1 MRKPGDSISRFSS
14 TACSVTS
21 KLDGH
26 PYSIMR
32 KRDDDPPPEEMLE
45 IPCADA
51 FSVIVQLRD
60 FVSHKLWSGKRL
72 SYKGGHAKESMAI
85 AYLGDGIQCQHLA
98 PYDNLRVSLPRTSLE
113 GILFEEGG
121 GASVEFDCGPGTL
134 DPVAYHLALAVL
146 PALSMPGKVN
156 QLFLDQVMLAL
167 CTHIG
172 SHYGNVA
179 PEHEEPK
186 GLAAWQVRLAK
197 EMIAEHLTDGVSV
210 AQLAASCSLS
220 RTYFTRAFKQSTGMS
235 PHDWL
240 ISRRVEKAKEL
251 MLRTSL
257 NLSQIGLDCGFADQ
271 AHFSRVFLKIV
282 GEPPSR
288 WRRLKQANVGPAA
301 PHTLQNGQLD

>member
-32 KRDDDPPPEEMLE
+32 KRDDDPPPEDMLE
-45 IPCADA
+45 IPCTDA
-51 FSVIVQLRD
+51 FSIIVQLRD

-72 SYKGGHAKESMAI
+72 AYKGGHAKGSMAI
-85 AYLGDGIQCQHLA
+85 AYLGDGIQCQHLT
-98 PYDNLRVSLPRTSLE
+98 PYDNLCVSLPRTSLE
-113 GILFEEGG
+113 GILFEEGAG
-121 GASVEFDCGPGTL
+121 GSVEFDCGPGTL

-146 PALSMPGKVN
+146 PALSTPGKVN

-167 CTHIG
+167 STHIG

-179 PEHEEPK
+179 PKHEAPK
-186 GLAAWQVRLAK
+186 GLAAWQLRLAK
-197 EMIAEHLTDGVSV
+197 EMLAEHITGGVSV
-210 AQLAASCSLS
+210 TELAASCSLS

-240 ISRRVEKAKEL
+240 LSRRVEKAKEL

-257 NLSQIGLDCGFADQ
+257 SLSQIGLDCGFADQ
-271 AHFSRVFLKIV
+271 SHFSRVFQKKV
-282 GEPPSR
+282 GVSPSS
-288 WRRLKQANVGPAA
+288 WRRFQQADVRRAA
-301 PHTLQNGQLD
+301 PVLFDTVT